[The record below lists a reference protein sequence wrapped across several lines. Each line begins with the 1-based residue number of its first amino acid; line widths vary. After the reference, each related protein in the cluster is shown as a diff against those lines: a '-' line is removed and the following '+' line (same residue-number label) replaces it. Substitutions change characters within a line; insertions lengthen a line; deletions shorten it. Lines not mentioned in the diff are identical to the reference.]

1 MNYPEGFLFS
11 AVEANLRYKN
21 RRDLALLYIPKGAI
35 VRGVFTTNK
44 FQAAPVLVCKENLA
58 KQKYIKAIMINAGQA
73 NACTGEKGLN
83 QCWQTLKF
91 LAQELKL
98 SPREILPVSTGV
110 IGELFDLSKWEAGV
124 KILTE
129 HLGKSDLLDVAKAI
143 MTTDKYPKIV
153 QTRLDLSAGTTYLWG
168 IAKGAGMIAPN
179 MATMLGFVLCDLDV
193 DPLWWQEVIKKAVDK
208 SFNRI
213 CVDGDTSTNDT
224 VLGICSRQ
232 KKWALQEADLRKIK
246 QAVAEICYR
255 LAYLIVQD
263 GEGATKVVHLKVKG
277 AKSLK
282 QAERVARTIATSP
295 LVKTAFFGQDPN
307 WGRIVAAIGRSGE
320 EIDPQKVKVSFADIE
335 VFARNESQLK
345 DVDALVG
352 PYLQKQEIEVSV
364 DLGLGTREYWLLF
377 SDLSVDYV
385 RLNSDYRS

>member
-232 KKWALQEADLRKIK
+232 KKWVLQEADLRKIK
-246 QAVAEICYR
+246 QAVEEICYR

-277 AKSLK
+277 GKSLK

-335 VFARNESQLK
+335 VFAQNESQLK

-377 SDLSVDYV
+377 SDLSIDYV

>member
-193 DPLWWQEVIKKAVDK
+193 APLWWQEVIKKAVDK

-277 AKSLK
+277 GKSLK

-335 VFARNESQLK
+335 VFAQNETQLK
-345 DVDALVG
+345 DVDALLG

-377 SDLSVDYV
+377 SDLSIDYV
-385 RLNSDYRS
+385 RLNSNYRS

>member
-129 HLGKSDLLDVAKAI
+129 HLGKSDLLDVAKAT

-179 MATMLGFVLCDLDV
+179 MATMLGFVLCDLDL

-277 AKSLK
+277 GKSLK

>member
-246 QAVAEICYR
+246 QAVEEICYR

-320 EIDPQKVKVSFADIE
+320 EIEPQKVKVSFADIE
-335 VFARNESQLK
+335 VFAQNETQLK
-345 DVDALVG
+345 DVDALLG

-377 SDLSVDYV
+377 SDLSIDYV
-385 RLNSDYRS
+385 RLNSNYRS

>member
-21 RRDLALLYIPKGAI
+21 RRDLALLYIPQGAI

-345 DVDALVG
+345 DVDAIVG

>member
-208 SFNRI
+208 SFKRI

-246 QAVAEICYR
+246 QAVEEICYR

-320 EIDPQKVKVSFADIE
+320 EIEPQKVKVSFADIE
-335 VFARNESQLK
+335 VFAQNETQLK
-345 DVDALVG
+345 DVDALLG

-377 SDLSVDYV
+377 SDLSIDYV
-385 RLNSDYRS
+385 RLNSNYRS